1 MGEVTLKGRF
11 YLKPGIQLIPGDG
24 EGIVLIHDPL
34 RIFRVNTAA
43 FDLLQRCRKGFS
55 LEYGLRPGGAYA
67 PEGMRDVL
75 PFLDS
80 LCEAGVL
87 EWKPPDEPFEPF
99 VSIIIPVYNRAHEI
113 GQCLESLLF
122 LDYPSSKR
130 EIIVV
135 DDASEDHTVFMVRRY
150 KVRLIVQKYNQ
161 GQSAARN
168 VGVKAAKGEIIA
180 FMDSDCIA
188 DQRWLRELAPYFQ
201 DLRNALVGGYVDSF
215 FRETW
220 LDRYEEVQSPLNM
233 GQKRLIGAV
242 KESIFYVPNCN
253 MLVSKDA
260 YLKMEGLDV
269 GLIVGE
275 DVDLCWRLKKKGYRL
290 VYIPKGKVKHKHRS
304 RFSQSFKRRF
314 EYGTSEAFLYA
325 KHREIK
331 KRFPWQPAGLAVLLA
346 CCLGLLTNPFLF
358 FSIAALILLGES
370 LCKKIQVG
378 TKIQAPLAFGNILW
392 AIIRSHYTL
401 AYFLTHH
408 VIRYYLLPVVFLAAL
423 FPQLVLLTTCLVLF
437 PTIVEFVRKKPRLFF
452 PLFLFFF
459 LTEQAFYQTGVFWGC
474 LKQRSFRLYRISFT
488 HVSFLKRTQSPAH
501 NWLKKLFRKAEET
514 FTFSR

>member
-1 MGEVTLKGRF
+1 MGEVTLKGQF
-11 YLKPGIQLIPGDG
+11 HLKPGIQMIPGDG
-24 EGIVLIHDPL
+24 EGILLIHDPL

-43 FDLLQRCRKGFS
+43 FDFLQRCRKGFS
-55 LEYGLRPGGAYA
+55 LEC
-67 PEGMRDVL
+67 GMRDVL

-113 GQCLESLLF
+113 GPCLESLLS

-168 VGVKAAKGEIIA
+168 AGVKAAKGEIIA

-220 LDRYEEVQSPLNM
+220 LERYEEVQSPLNM
-233 GQKRLIGAV
+233 GQKRLIGAA
-242 KESIFYVPNCN
+242 KESSFYVPTCN
-253 MLVSKDA
+253 MLLRKDA
-260 YLKMEGLDV
+260 YLKMGGLDEGLR
-269 GLIVGE
+269 VGE
-275 DVDLCWRLKKKGYRL
+275 DVDLCWRLKKQGYRMIY
-290 VYIPKGKVKHKHRS
+290 VPKGRVEHKHRN

-314 EYGTSEAFLYA
+314 DYGTSEAFLYA
-325 KHREIK
+325 RHREVT
-331 KRFPWQPAGLAVLLA
+331 KRFPWQPAGMLFFLL
-346 CCLGLLTNPFLF
+346 CCLGLVARPFVF
-358 FSIAALILLGES
+358 FPVAAFILLGES
-370 LCKKIQVG
+370 LYKKIQIEK
-378 TKIQAPLAFGNILW
+378 KIQAPLAFGKLLW

-437 PTIVEFVRKKPRLFF
+437 ATIVEFVRKKPRLIF

-459 LTEQAFYQTGVFWGC
+459 LTEQAFYQTGVFCGC

-501 NWLKKLFRKAEET
+501 NWLKKLFQKAEET